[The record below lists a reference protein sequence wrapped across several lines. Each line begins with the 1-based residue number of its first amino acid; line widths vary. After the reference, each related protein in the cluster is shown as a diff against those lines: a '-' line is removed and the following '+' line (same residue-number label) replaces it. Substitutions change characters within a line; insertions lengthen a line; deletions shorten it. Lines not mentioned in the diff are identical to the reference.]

1 MSAYVLTAVMSYL
14 LGSIPFGYLLV
25 HLFRGQDI
33 RETGSGNIGA
43 TNVAR
48 SSPVLGLLTLVLDA
62 SKGMAAV
69 AITRAL
75 YPAQPILVGLA
86 GFCAVVGHV
95 FPVWLKFHGG
105 KGVATGL
112 GSFLLVAPK
121 AIAMMVGIFAII
133 LLLFRR
139 VSLGSIIAVAL
150 LPVLAWLSNGYENT
164 PQILGYMAAASL
176 LVIAKHQGNIRR
188 LLSGTEPRFQLRR
201 G

>member
-75 YPAQPILVGLA
+75 YPTQPILVGLA

-95 FPVWLKFHGG
+95 FPR
-105 KGVATGL
+105 VAEISRRQ
-112 GSFLLVAPK
+112 GS
-121 AIAMMVGIFAII
+121 GHW
-133 LLLFRR
+133 FRR
-139 VSLGSIIAVAL
+139 HFSWWRPKPS
-150 LPVLAWLSNGYENT
+150 
-164 PQILGYMAAASL
+164 Q
-176 LVIAKHQGNIRR
+176 
-188 LLSGTEPRFQLRR
+188 
-201 G
+201 